1 MKKLLNIIVCI
12 IVIFTV
18 SSCDFFNEKEASKDV
33 QDNAATVEGISQEIK
48 DKIKAQ
54 DTLMNAL
61 VLKVDN
67 LAQALTQAQS
77 ENAELKAQVE
87 KLESPKSTWGYMT
100 LAAIII
106 AILALVL
113 SLLRKGVSREK
124 VDEIFS
130 NNLDKSKRIADLK
143 AAVNQLQLGQSNN
156 RVSQSVNS
164 SLQNLDVRLRSVEST
179 LSRLNSKTNEAR
191 DTSNSSTNHRQEHP
205 RQPKEPEYL
214 KMGYANINSG
224 NNFTKIF
231 DSAQESCVFS
241 IKFKSPSKGEFNII
255 SLDKIKS
262 RNMWQEIVEYTGSI
276 EEATSFKVEEYGI
289 CEKYKYDDVT
299 WQVTK
304 KLKIK
309 LQK

>member
-1 MKKLLNIIVCI
+1 MNKLFNLIVCLVAI
-12 IVIFTV
+12 SML
-18 SSCDFFNEKEASKDV
+18 SSCDFFKDKEANKDTQV
-33 QDNAATVEGISQEIK
+33 NATTVEGISQEIK
-48 DKIKAQ
+48 NKIAAQ

-61 VLKVDN
+61 VLKVDT
-67 LAQALTQAQS
+67 LAQALTQAKN
-77 ENAELKAQVE
+77 ENAELKTQVE

-100 LAAIII
+100 LASLVVAVI
-106 AILALVL
+106 ALVL
-113 SLLRKGVSREK
+113 SLLRKGVSREN

-130 NNLDKSKRIADLK
+130 NNLDKSKRITELK
-143 AAVNQLQLGQSNN
+143 VDVSQLQSALNN
-156 RVSQSVNS
+156 YRVSSSVNT
-164 SLQNLDVRLRSVEST
+164 SLQNLDVRLRSVEKFVSK
-179 LSRLNSKTNEAR
+179 LSEVHNS
-191 DTSNSSTNHRQEHP
+191 SNSPVSSRQEQP
-205 RQPKEPEYL
+205 RHPKEPEYL

-224 NNFTKIF
+224 NIFTKIF

-241 IKFKSPSKGEFNII
+241 IKFKSATKGEFNII

-276 EEATSFKVEEYGI
+276 EDATSFKVEDFGI
-289 CEKYKYDDVT
+289 CEKYDDVT

>member
-1 MKKLLNIIVCI
+1 MNKLFNLIVCLVAI
-12 IVIFTV
+12 SML
-18 SSCDFFNEKEASKDV
+18 SSCDFFKDKEANKDTQV
-33 QDNAATVEGISQEIK
+33 NATTVEGISQEIK
-48 DKIKAQ
+48 NKIAAQ

-61 VLKVDN
+61 VLKVDT
-67 LAQALTQAQS
+67 LAQALTLAKT

-100 LAAIII
+100 LASLVVAVI
-106 AILALVL
+106 ALVL

-130 NNLDKSKRIADLK
+130 YNLDKSKRIAELK
-143 AAVNQLQLGQSNN
+143 DAVSQLQFAITNN
-156 RVSQSVNS
+156 RVSQSVNK
-164 SLQNLDVRLRSVEST
+164 SLQDLDVRLSSVESC
-179 LSRLNSKTNEAR
+179 LNSKPNEVYNMP
-191 DTSNSSTNHRQEHP
+191 TSSVCHRQEQP
-205 RQPKEPEYL
+205 RKPQEPEYI

-224 NNFTKIF
+224 NIFTKIF

-241 IKFKSPSKGEFNII
+241 IKFKSATKGEFNII

-276 EEATSFKVEEYGI
+276 EDATSFKVEDYGI
-289 CEKYKYDDVT
+289 CEKYDDVT